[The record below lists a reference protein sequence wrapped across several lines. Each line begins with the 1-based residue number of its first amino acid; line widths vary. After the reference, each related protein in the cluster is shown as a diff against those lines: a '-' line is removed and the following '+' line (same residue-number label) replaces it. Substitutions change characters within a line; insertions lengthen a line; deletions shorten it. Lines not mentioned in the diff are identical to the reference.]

1 MTDTKQK
8 PPLICRMCKIGLVKY
23 FCKACPPVSAADLPM
38 TEDAQYSAASSGVDE
53 KNQHGVAHN
62 EGYQD
67 EKMRENFSPSGAPA
81 HVLNMDIRYDSE
93 AAGIVSNIDPET
105 KQRMAKLKQGI
116 DEYKKKKEDNER
128 AECLANRNCDGDKYE
143 TSENYTI
150 HGQFTT
156 GELAWRAHKR
166 LFNWDMYVWR
176 LPVSE
181 WLPARDV
188 QATREI
194 LENHFPL
201 KTGDTGPAGG
211 IIIKCDTGIC
221 GPGYHCVEAAPFD
234 AGWATWQDALNLCE
248 EISINGIGGWRLPT
262 VEELRDFQA
271 VMRKRLREQNVLQ
284 TTETVLNWSG
294 ARKGE
299 NALAVV
305 TQENEDFWQYLYHYP
320 MGGTSGGFFRS
331 KDGPRRGDEKE
342 FPITHRYPVRPVRDF
357 YAKNIVKEK

>member
-1 MTDTKQK
+1 MTAK
-8 PPLICRMCKIGLVKY
+8 PKKTGKLPLICRMCKMGLVKY
-23 FCKACPPVSAADLPM
+23 YCKVCPPVSAADLPM
-38 TEDAQYSAASSGVDE
+38 SEEDAHA
-53 KNQHGVAHN
+53 
-62 EGYQD
+62 
-67 EKMRENFSPSGAPA
+67 
-81 HVLNMDIRYDSE
+81 LNMQMRIDEE
-93 AAGIVSNIDPET
+93 AEGIVSNIVN
-105 KQRMAKLKQGI
+105 
-116 DEYKKKKEDNER
+116 YN
-128 AECLANRNCDGDKYE
+128 GDKYE

-156 GELAWRAHKR
+156 GELANRARER

-194 LENHFPL
+194 LENYFPL

-211 IIIKCDTGIC
+211 IVIKCDTGIREN
-221 GPGYHCVEAAPFD
+221 GYHCVEAAPFD
-234 AGWATWQDALNLCE
+234 AGWKTWQDALKLCE
-248 EISINGIGGWRLPT
+248 EISINGIGGWRLPS

-271 VMRKRLREQNVLQ
+271 VLRKRLRERNVLQ

-294 ARKGE
+294 IRRGE

-320 MGGTSGGFFRS
+320 MGGTSGGFYRS

-342 FPITHRYPVRPVRDF
+342 LPITHRYPVRPVRDF
-357 YAKNIVKEK
+357 YAKKIFEEEGNE